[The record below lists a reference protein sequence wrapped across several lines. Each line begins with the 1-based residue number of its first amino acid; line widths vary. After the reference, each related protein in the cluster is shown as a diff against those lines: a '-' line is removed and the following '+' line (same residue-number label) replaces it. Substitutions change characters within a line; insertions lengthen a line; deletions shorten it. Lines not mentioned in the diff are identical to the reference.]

1 MKKIKL
7 LTTVT
12 LVFISCVCFESCD
25 NENKERQIASLEA
38 QVFAYKDSLKSS
50 RAAFKD
56 SLKSSR
62 AAFKEISQTMY
73 KLSIERADIL
83 NRYCERLEM
92 DDATYFKIGV
102 LYNDNSIIELSKISR
117 QEREDYRECQ
127 KSWNDLAS
135 RAKINLEN

>member
-25 NENKERQIASLEA
+25 NENKERQIVSLEA
-38 QVFAYKDSLKSS
+38 QVFAY
-50 RAAFKD
+50 KD

>member
-7 LTTVT
+7 LINVT
-12 LVFISCVCFESCD
+12 IALNSCLCFVGCD
-25 NENKERQIASLEA
+25 NADKDKQISYLKS
-38 QVFAYKDSLKSS
+38 QVSAYKDSLNSS
-50 RAAFKD
+50 RAAF
-56 SLKSSR
+56 R
-62 AAFKEISQTMY
+62 EISQSMY

-92 DDATYFKIGV
+92 DDAAFFKIGI
-102 LYNDNSIIELSKISR
+102 LYKDNEIVELAKISR

-135 RAKINLEN
+135 RAKYNLEKTDK

>member
-25 NENKERQIASLEA
+25 NADKERQIASLEA
-38 QVFAYKDSLKSS
+38 QVSAYKDSLKSS
-50 RAAFKD
+50 RAAFG
-56 SLKSSR
+56 
-62 AAFKEISQTMY
+62 EISQSMY

-92 DDATYFKIGV
+92 DDATFFKIGV
-102 LYNDNSIIELSKISR
+102 LYNDNSIIELSKSSR

-135 RAKINLEN
+135 RAKNNLE